1 METSGF
7 HLELQFEVDK
17 TKIWCGTI
25 LTEQR
30 LSNLASTFEATWDNR
45 SQAPPWCVRC
55 DRARSCYP
63 RRGWDG
69 SRGRFEKEIMLA
81 VIFLPFGIY
90 PFWLV
95 RHGKSQ
101 QNDQVLVL
109 SFMLEQ

>member
-1 METSGF
+1 
-7 HLELQFEVDK
+7 
-17 TKIWCGTI
+17 
-25 LTEQR
+25 
-30 LSNLASTFEATWDNR
+30 
-45 SQAPPWCVRC
+45 
-55 DRARSCYP
+55 
-63 RRGWDG
+63 
-69 SRGRFEKEIMLA
+69 MLA